1 MHATWYLLEDGMPA
15 DPADVVT
22 DDAGRLRHKSGAAI
36 AYGPHGPR
44 SRGMSLDEIEAAR
57 SARAA
62 PPAMDREMK
71 AQPRAKYK
79 TR

>member
-1 MHATWYLLEDGMPA
+1 MRETWYVLEGGAVA
-15 DPADVVT
+15 DPRDVAP
-22 DDAGRLRHKSGAAI
+22 DAAGRLRHKSGAAI